1 MRIENLWQFDSLVKL
16 QLDNNVIEKIE
27 GMDSLKNLVWLDL
40 SFNNIEKIEGL
51 ESLTKLKD
59 LSLFNNQ
66 ITKLENIN
74 HLENLEVF
82 SIGNNQ
88 LSDLSIVLHL
98 RPLKMLK
105 TLCLKG
111 NPLCEKD
118 DYMLFMLAHLN
129 QIIYLD
135 YRLVDQNIRS
145 EGLKKYEIDIGQLW
159 ANEEAEE
166 KVKREN
172 DILQNELKQNKVIR
186 LPSIIFYLNNIVG
199 ISLQLNNFQGSLHR
213 RPG

>member
-1 MRIENLWQFDSLVKL
+1 MLLI
-16 QLDNNVIEKIE
+16 KI
-27 GMDSLKNLVWLDL
+27 
-40 SFNNIEKIEGL
+40 
-51 ESLTKLKD
+51 T
-59 LSLFNNQ
+59 
-66 ITKLENIN
+66 
-74 HLENLEVF
+74 
-82 SIGNNQ
+82 
-88 LSDLSIVLHL
+88 
-98 RPLKMLK
+98 
-105 TLCLKG
+105 
-111 NPLCEKD
+111 
-118 DYMLFMLAHLN
+118 HLN